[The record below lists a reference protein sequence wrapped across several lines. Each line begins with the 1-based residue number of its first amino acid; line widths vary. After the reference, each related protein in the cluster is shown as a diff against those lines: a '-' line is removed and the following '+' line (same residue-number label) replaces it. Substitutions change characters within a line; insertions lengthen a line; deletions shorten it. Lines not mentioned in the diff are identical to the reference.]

1 MQTTFGM
8 FRKYTFKVQ
17 CGFPKGF
24 SMQKCFLSVLEKWKN
39 VVDEKEV
46 FGALLTGMS
55 LVKLVM
61 SC

>member
-1 MQTTFGM
+1 M
-8 FRKYTFKVQ
+8 R
-17 CGFPKGF
+17 
-24 SMQKCFLSVLEKWKN
+24 KCFLSVLEKWKN